1 MVATVFR
8 RKIDK
13 MFAPDPEVGFF
24 NLKLRPSK
32 RRDFQ
37 DAELVSQRT
46 RSLGLD
52 LDAAGPVKPIAFAV
66 VRAAVA

>member
-1 MVATVFR
+1 MLA
-8 RKIDK
+8 
-13 MFAPDPEVGFF
+13 ADPQTGLL
-24 NLKLRPSK
+24 NLKLCPRK

-37 DAELVSQRT
+37 DPELVSQRT
-46 RSLGLD
+46 RSLGFD